1 MAIEYVVRCVC
12 ENDEICARMQ
22 RWLLDGHLADVVAA
36 GALRADLVRFDDAR
50 LVLDVRYRFADRE
63 AFAAYERDEA
73 PRLRAE
79 GRHLFPPPGVRF
91 ERRVG
96 DVLGGRP

>member
-12 ENDEICARMQ
+12 ENDEICTRME

-36 GALRADLVRFDDAR
+36 GAARADLVRFDDAP
-50 LVLDVRYRFADRE
+50 LTLEGRYRFADRDG
-63 AFAAYERDEA
+63 FAAYERDHA

-79 GRHLFPPPGVRF
+79 GGALFPDGVRF

-96 DVLGGRP
+96 DVLGGPT